1 MIIELSMGTIAEKQ
15 LHRGKM
21 MIALWD
27 YPKTDENNKFR
38 RNEMIIELAM
48 GTIAEKRRV
57 TNVAP

>member
-21 MIALWD
+21 MIALRD

-38 RNEMIIELAM
+38 R
-48 GTIAEKRRV
+48 TK
-57 TNVAP
+57 